1 MKKYFILAAAAL
13 TMVACSND
21 ESESNAV
28 AQSDVISFTAG
39 MANDGVTR
47 AAVDIQGAAFDENE
61 DIRLEMTAAGY
72 EAKNAVYTTAAADGE
87 GKNALTIKDGSIA
100 FTWPATG
107 TVAIKAF
114 YPYVDL
120 EGTDN
125 DIIITS
131 TTPDFTV
138 KTDQSTPANYKKSDL
153 MYSNNITAQ
162 VKQAG
167 AVGLNFNHAL
177 TKIIVNLIA
186 GTGVEASDITGCTVK
201 VHAKKTATISSGVCA
216 DPTDETEAATG
227 DAVEITMGTGAN
239 NAAIIVPQ
247 KYAVDADF
255 ITITTAGNHSKTYKL
270 TAAKKFLA
278 GKKYT
283 YNLTV
288 GMETITLQ
296 STTISDWTTDGEA
309 VSDNV
314 TI

>member
-1 MKKYFILAAAAL
+1 
-13 TMVACSND
+13 MVACSND

-87 GKNALTIKDGSIA
+87 GKNAMTIKDGSIA

-167 AVGLNFNHAL
+167 AVGLTFNHAL
-177 TKIIVNLIA
+177 TKIIVNLTA
-186 GTGVEASDITGCTVK
+186 GTGVTADDIAACTVTLS
-201 VHAKKTATISSGVCA
+201 AKKTAAITSGVA
-216 DPTDETEAATG
+216 GDASGDAAT
-227 DAVEITMGTGAN
+227 ITMGTGAN

-247 KYAVDADF
+247 SYAADANF
-255 ITITTAGNHSKTYKL
+255 ITVTTAGNHAKTFQL
-270 TAAKKFLA
+270 STAKEFTA
-278 GKKYT
+278 GKVYT

-288 GMETITLQ
+288 NMAEITMQ
-296 STTISDWTTDGEA
+296 STTISEWTPEDAIEG
-309 VSDNV
+309 SV
-314 TI
+314 TL